1 METVKIK
8 MVTRNNLKSS
18 KKPLVIGSLIVLALI
33 IFAGILYSQNRR
45 NKTDNPVGTNEAEG
59 INLNPPA
66 EADKKE
72 AENHKEQLANSS
84 ANTPTANEKVT
95 PIITSWGQTNGKVEV
110 AARVPGILEEGGLC
124 TLTLKRG
131 GETRTGSSNAMANV
145 SEVSCGFIGIPR
157 SSLTAGE
164 WSATVTYSS
173 PQNSGTSEA
182 KKIVVE

>member
-1 METVKIK
+1 
-8 MVTRNNLKSS
+8 MVTRNNVLSS
-18 KKPLVIGSLIVLALI
+18 DKRRFFVAFLI
-33 IFAGILYSQNRR
+33 ILFLIMLGVFLYKQSQRSNT
-45 NKTDNPVGTNEAEG
+45 NNPVSANESEG
-59 INLNPPA
+59 LNLNPPT
-66 EADKKE
+66 EEDIKE
-72 AENHKEQLANSS
+72 AENNKERLANSPS
-84 ANTPTANEKVT
+84 TTPTSNEKVT
-95 PIITSWGQTNGKVEV
+95 PIITSWGQANGKVEV